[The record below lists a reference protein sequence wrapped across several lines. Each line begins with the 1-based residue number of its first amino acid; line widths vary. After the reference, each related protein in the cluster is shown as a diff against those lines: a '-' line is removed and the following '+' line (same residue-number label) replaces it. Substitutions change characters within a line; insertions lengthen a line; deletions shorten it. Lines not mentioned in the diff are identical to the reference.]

1 MSVVFV
7 VFGEKPSSVTAVQM
21 YSSIIP
27 VVAQGMDMNKQVH
40 VFFFALI
47 LTHVHLCTGIRA
59 LIYQMSA
66 V

>member
-40 VFFFALI
+40 VFFCFNFNACSPI
-47 LTHVHLCTGIRA
+47 CTGIRA